1 LAQAALGAVSEAEA
15 PPWHISNELLRRM
28 ATFRTRPAFDDIPAL
43 PLPMSAPGVPMSQSV
58 SYDALYG
65 PPSGR
70 KVI

>member
-1 LAQAALGAVSEAEA
+1 VLCETVA
-15 PPWHISNELLRRM
+15 PPMKITDEVFNRFRN
-28 ATFRTRPAFDDIPAL
+28 FRTVPNYDWLPQP
-43 PLPMSAPGVPMSQSV
+43 PLPMSAPGVPMGQSV

>member
-1 LAQAALGAVSEAEA
+1 MKITDEVF
-15 PPWHISNELLRRM
+15 NRFRN
-28 ATFRTRPAFDDIPAL
+28 FRTVPNYDWLPQP
-43 PLPMSAPGVPMSQSV
+43 PLPMSAPGVPMGQSV